1 MKTLNDYKDDAIS
14 ALLDKYGAF
23 FCFGNKQFEE
33 KRKPGVKYADCG
45 AGLLVPSEHAHT
57 VIAGIIEI
65 GDQAVEQDKQENGKE
80 KIIERELFNFDG
92 GKLIVNYEVDRLQI
106 MFDTRPTR
114 EELDAWK
121 DKGLRS
127 YNWSPS
133 AQAWQRKITAN
144 AMYEVRSSV

>member
-65 GDQAVEQDKQENGKE
+65 GAQAVEQDKKENGKE
-80 KIIERELFNFDG
+80 KIIERELFNHEAFYTNDISSTVEALQVYG
-92 GKLIVNYEVDRLQI
+92 YTQEDVWPIFVTLRKTVNL
-106 MFDTRPTR
+106 
-114 EELDAWK
+114 
-121 DKGLRS
+121 
-127 YNWSPS
+127 
-133 AQAWQRKITAN
+133 
-144 AMYEVRSSV
+144 